1 MKLSQSLEQFN
12 LRRAETHGSF
22 TTWQLDEVALRKQ
35 RGNRS
40 LPTQEAELLC
50 ASISKKQKIVQSL
63 PIIP

>member
-1 MKLSQSLEQFN
+1 MKLSQSLEQLN

-50 ASISKKQKIVQSL
+50 GKEIAIRFHNTYR
-63 PIIP
+63 